1 MTREEYVRKV
11 KEIMINKNPYGQYH
25 KQNFDHFNSLGEFT
39 PVNSS
44 IINNMPSGYIII
56 TEQVYEMLR
65 AVQEATNSTGQEF
78 PFFLYGRELPGN
90 VVEFN
95 QFMSASNNRQGAQAS
110 FNQTMINDLQN
121 RLRSNN
127 GRGMV
132 VCHGHSH
139 PAQKNNPYHQ
149 NFSLG
154 DLTTYMQMNQE
165 NAVFKN
171 RQAELMGC
179 VVTST
184 GDVNFIFY
192 DNVNNNFYRFTN
204 VYVKD
209 KSGNLTPVSCYGL
222 NQGQQNHQRL

>member
-1 MTREEYVRKV
+1 MNREEYVKMV
-11 KEIMINKNPYGQYH
+11 KEILINKNPYGQYH
-25 KQNFDHFNSLGEFT
+25 KQNFDRFSAFGENAPINSA
-39 PVNSS
+39 
-44 IINNMPSGYIII
+44 IINNIPSGNIIL
-56 TEQVYEMLR
+56 TEQVYEMLM

-90 VVEFN
+90 TVEFN

-139 PAQKNNPYHQ
+139 PSIGKYHQ

-154 DLTTYMQMNQE
+154 DLTSYIQMNQD
-165 NAVFKN
+165 NSVFRNK
-171 RQAELMGC
+171 QAELMGC

-184 GDVNFIFY
+184 GDVNFVFY

-209 KSGNLTPVSCYGL
+209 KFGNLTPVSCYGL
-222 NQGQQNHQRL
+222 NQGQQNHHRV